1 MIVYNKNFLIH
12 SFCGRFKV
20 TGMYAFIHV
29 SIWKAKRIEFIP
41 VSNDQIAPII
51 NMIYSTNH
59 FEFEYFVEEEQ
70 INQDTFL
77 VDGLEFQT
85 LSWDEEKKDVDRR
98 CVTWPRL
105 QSR

>member
-1 MIVYNKNFLIH
+1 
-12 SFCGRFKV
+12 
-20 TGMYAFIHV
+20 
-29 SIWKAKRIEFIP
+29 
-41 VSNDQIAPII
+41 
-51 NMIYSTNH
+51 MIYSTNH

-98 CVTWPRL
+98 CVT
-105 QSR
+105 

>member
-1 MIVYNKNFLIH
+1 
-12 SFCGRFKV
+12 
-20 TGMYAFIHV
+20 
-29 SIWKAKRIEFIP
+29 
-41 VSNDQIAPII
+41 
-51 NMIYSTNH
+51 MIYSTNH

-70 INQDTFL
+70 INKDMFL